1 MAYHDTQQYQ
11 HLNTIAQLPPNW
23 HPDANPI
30 PGTVIQDT
38 HTILEALHVKGAPL
52 PNVFP
57 WVTGAIQLQYHE
69 EDRYLEVLL
78 FPGGGRE
85 GYLKFGDQLE
95 EDMDFTSMNDAIRF
109 LERWQT
115 QQ

>member
-1 MAYHDTQQYQ
+1 MIYHETKQYQ
-11 HLNTIAQLPPNW
+11 HLTAIAQLPPDW

-30 PGTVIQDT
+30 PTEVIQAA
-38 HTILEALHVKGAPL
+38 HTILEALHDQGVPL

-69 EDRYLEVLL
+69 GNRYLEDLL
-78 FPGGGRE
+78 FSDRCE
-85 GYLKFGDQLE
+85 GYLKFGEHLE
-95 EDMDFTSMNDAIRF
+95 EDIDFTSINNAIQ
-109 LERWQT
+109 LLKRWQT